1 MKKYRRSFSSRGG
14 VRDMVNTREIA
25 SEYRLTHWAQVLQE
39 RAQSGLTIKVYCK
52 QIGISTNTYFYWQR
66 RVHVAAANEMGLCVC
81 KEAQP
86 PQVSF
91 SAVRV
96 VGAAACPT
104 AMETGAPGQLHIDTG
119 GVQLTADSTYPV
131 EQLAQLVHALKRSC

>member
-1 MKKYRRSFSSRGG
+1 
-14 VRDMVNTREIA
+14 MVNTREIA
-25 SEYRLTHWAQVLQE
+25 REYRLMHWAQVMQE
-39 RAQSGLTIKVYCK
+39 RVQSGQSIKAYCK
-52 QIGISTNTYFYWQR
+52 QIGICTNTYFYWQR
-66 RVHVAAANEMGLCVC
+66 RVRVAAANEMGLCVC

-96 VGAAACPT
+96 VGAAVCPT
-104 AMETGAPGQLHIDTG
+104 AMETGAPGQLHIDAG

-131 EQLAQLVHALKRSC
+131 EQLARLVHALNRPC